1 MCMQSPR
8 PLSPTGV
15 HTAMVRPTSCASQAV
30 FMTLLKRT
38 ARSHT
43 PSGDVSD
50 DEGTVM
56 NGDTAGPS
64 RPRNGYN
71 RRQIHTWLGPPNAP
85 RAGSPTP
92 SAASWTSNTTNAS
105 DVSTVRDL
113 GEASHYKGTY
123 LSGGPHTGK
132 RGNTAMLPDL
142 TPPPEVKAFMASR
155 GTPVWA

>member
-1 MCMQSPR
+1 
-8 PLSPTGV
+8 
-15 HTAMVRPTSCASQAV
+15 MVRPTSCASQAV
-30 FMTLLKRT
+30 FMTLLERT

-56 NGDTAGPS
+56 NGETADPS